1 MRSER
6 RPPRQWPSPSRAPC
20 ASPPPSPAYL
30 RQETS
35 ASSPILARGALHV
48 VRATGAGGGGGGGA
62 LRRSGT
68 PSSCAQPAGLR
79 FRRAGDAAGE
89 LPLPRRRVPARLAR
103 QSFVIGLS

>member
-48 VRATGAGGGGGGGA
+48 VHATGAGGGVGGGA

-68 PSSCAQPAGLR
+68 PSSRAHPAGLI
-79 FRRAGDAAGE
+79 FRRAGAAAGA
-89 LPLPRRRVPARLAR
+89 PPPPRRGPPPRLALP
-103 QSFVIGLS
+103 SS